1 MNVQRFHSFE
11 SLFILTHSEFGRS
24 AFHFCLINV
33 VRSANDSSSG
43 FSTVNKS
50 PAKLFIVFVSSESG
64 FLLGNIE
71 RRDPDHEGTC
81 SCSRGYTRT
90 SKRRKTM
97 GTVAIARDEGKLD

>member
-1 MNVQRFHSFE
+1 MEVQRFCSFQP
-11 SLFILTHSEFGRS
+11 LCILTHSEFGRS

-33 VRSANDSSSG
+33 ARSANDSSSG

-64 FLLGNIE
+64 FLLGKIE
-71 RRDPDHEGTC
+71 RSDPDHEGTC

-97 GTVAIARDEGKLD
+97 GTVAIARGGEKLD